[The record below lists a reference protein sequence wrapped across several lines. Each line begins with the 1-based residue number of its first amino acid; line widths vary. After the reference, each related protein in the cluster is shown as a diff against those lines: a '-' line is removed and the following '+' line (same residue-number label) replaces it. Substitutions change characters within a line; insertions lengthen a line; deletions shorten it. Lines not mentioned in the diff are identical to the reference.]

1 LFQKQTRRS
10 VLMPFFLFLPSSPYA
25 INRYLNETK
34 RLYSV
39 LESALEKSEYLA
51 GPTYGI
57 ADIKAFGWVRIAPRT
72 GVELAPFPK
81 LTAWLKKIEERPAVK
96 EGLAVPRS

>member
-1 LFQKQTRRS
+1 MWT
-10 VLMPFFLFLPSSPYA
+10 PFLPPSPYA
-25 INRYLNETK
+25 INRYLDETK

-39 LESALEKSEYLA
+39 LEAALSKSEYLA
-51 GPTYGI
+51 GPTYGL

-72 GVELAPFPK
+72 GVDLAPFPK
-81 LTAWLKKIEERPAVK
+81 LSAWLEKIEARPAVK

>member
-1 LFQKQTRRS
+1 
-10 VLMPFFLFLPSSPYA
+10 MPFFPFFSSSPYA
-25 INRYLNETK
+25 INRYLTELN

-57 ADIKAFGWVRIAPRT
+57 ADIKAFGWVRVASRSGIDL
-72 GVELAPFPK
+72 ESLPK
-81 LTAWLKKIEERPAVK
+81 LSAWLKKIEERPAVK
-96 EGLAVPRS
+96 EGLAVAHS